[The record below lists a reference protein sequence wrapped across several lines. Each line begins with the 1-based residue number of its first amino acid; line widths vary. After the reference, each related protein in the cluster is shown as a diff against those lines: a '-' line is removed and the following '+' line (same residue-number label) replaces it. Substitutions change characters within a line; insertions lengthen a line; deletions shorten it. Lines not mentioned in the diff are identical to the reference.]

1 MSTTAPAGQ
10 TSQANASTATTQTRG
25 SAHGRRPDASES
37 SPSDLFSSLL
47 GLLSDTIEPVAE
59 EADPLVAAASDETV
73 AEDGSALALVIDWL
87 QTPASALHG
96 AEAAAGGTPDGA
108 SRRPFDPLASEG
120 ADAASLTAGQATP
133 LAGDNA
139 HAEVA
144 TEHLAEPSPP
154 AALAQGL
161 AARGKTSGTA
171 LRGTERPTTLMLQN
185 GDSIQWRSTSATQP
199 EGMPA
204 ASAAALTWSTARST
218 VALHHRF
225 GLSQDIDQ
233 GTARSGEAA
242 SAGPMAPGG
251 AAGAQTG
258 DAAMGQRQGAGA
270 ADGGGLSSGDESPS
284 ADEVTDFAA
293 PPSGTETEEANAQ
306 DLRAWTPGS
315 LRQAS
320 LRVGQDGEEA
330 IDIELSLRGQEVNI
344 DFRTDNAE
352 ARSSLQASAG
362 QTLSELLQ
370 RSGMQL
376 GGLSVGGQAVPDR
389 QSPGQEATPPRRADP
404 ARAVSGGGDAAAAL
418 PRPPRSDGKSSLD
431 LFV

>member
-1 MSTTAPAGQ
+1 
-10 TSQANASTATTQTRG
+10 
-25 SAHGRRPDASES
+25 
-37 SPSDLFSSLL
+37 
-47 GLLSDTIEPVAE
+47 VA
-59 EADPLVAAASDETV
+59 DE
-73 AEDGSALALVIDWL
+73 GSALASVIDWL

-96 AEAAAGGTPDGA
+96 AEAAAGGTPGQADGP
-108 SRRPFDPLASEG
+108 SRRSFDPLASEG
-120 ADAASLTAGQATP
+120 ADATALTAGQATP
-133 LAGDNA
+133 LATDDA
-139 HAEVA
+139 HADVA
-144 TEHLAEPSPP
+144 TEHLAEPAPP
-154 AALAQGL
+154 VALAQGL
-161 AARGKTSGTA
+161 AARGKGSGTA

-204 ASAAALTWSTARST
+204 TSAAALTWSTARST

-225 GLSQDIDQ
+225 GLSQDINQ
-233 GTARSGEAA
+233 GAARSGEAA

-251 AAGAQTG
+251 AAGTQTG

-270 ADGGGLSSGDESPS
+270 ADGGALGTSDETPS

-306 DLRAWTPGS
+306 DLRTWTPGS

-389 QSPGQEATPPRRADP
+389 QSPGQEATPSRRPDQ
-404 ARAVSGGGDAAAAL
+404 ARAVSGGGEAAAAL
-418 PRPPRSDGKSSLD
+418 PRLPRSDGKSSLD